1 MFHHEIP
8 LNEQP
13 YPDSREYATSANQLA
28 HGHGYTT
35 PIIDNGATNH
45 WAKTENP
52 PRYSPGYPFALSPFG
67 LLGRF
72 PGNIEF
78 GAKVMVLLMLVSV
91 AWAAVEIAGP
101 IAAVLAVLLVGSGSF
116 TSESAQLVLSDAFAA
131 GLAVAVLALVKR
143 QGPFA
148 AYAAGFLA
156 GYGVLVRV
164 NGFVVVACLLLVLGG
179 RDRTR
184 AIAAAAPSV
193 VALFTYQWVAFGRPW
208 RTGYGYWVPQVKEFA
223 LAYVTQ
229 HPILA
234 DGLFA
239 DRLNN
244 ASANWAC
251 HVISCHGATGAG
263 ALPNWLYYILTTSG
277 LTWVFAPPLVP
288 LVGLVVAIQWR
299 REPHARFVLL
309 VTGLTFAFYLPY
321 AFQSARFMAAPVL
334 MLVVLACAG
343 FVGWVKP
350 TRWWRGTNAFFRPL
364 PEGSAGPSH
373 PPPVD
378 SVPSGPFETSVSHPA
393 PTYDYRLGQ

>member
-1 MFHHEIP
+1 MPMTTSAAQARRLELLRRLPSVLLIVVLAVVGLFVMFHHEIP

-164 NGFVVVACLLLVLGG
+164 NGFVVVACLLLCSGAEIG
-179 RDRTR
+179 RVQSPRPHRRWWLCSRTNGWH
-184 AIAAAAPSV
+184 
-193 VALFTYQWVAFGRPW
+193 LD
-208 RTGYGYWVPQVKEFA
+208 VPGVRG
-223 LAYVTQ
+223 T
-229 HPILA
+229 
-234 DGLFA
+234 
-239 DRLNN
+239 
-244 ASANWAC
+244 
-251 HVISCHGATGAG
+251 ATGC
-263 ALPNWLYYILTTSG
+263 L
-277 LTWVFAPPLVP
+277 
-288 LVGLVVAIQWR
+288 
-299 REPHARFVLL
+299 
-309 VTGLTFAFYLPY
+309 
-321 AFQSARFMAAPVL
+321 
-334 MLVVLACAG
+334 
-343 FVGWVKP
+343 K
-350 TRWWRGTNAFFRPL
+350 
-364 PEGSAGPSH
+364 
-373 PPPVD
+373 
-378 SVPSGPFETSVSHPA
+378 
-393 PTYDYRLGQ
+393 